1 MTVEQIYALMNDVTG
16 EILGETGLVAEDL
29 SNVVDLG
36 DTIVNTAGMDKYVRS
51 LIDHIG
57 KVVFVNRAYTGNT
70 PSVLMDGWEY
80 GAILEKVTYD
90 ELPEATENETWD
102 LTDQQVYEQ
111 DTFYKPKVSAKFFQN
126 KTTFEIPMSF
136 AERQVK
142 SAFDN
147 VGQLNAF
154 FSMIENAIQSSMT
167 VKTDALVERT
177 INNMIAETLGDTSDS
192 NLNRKVNLLSMYNTK
207 FSESLTADQAITTP
221 EFIRFAAYMMGI
233 YSKRLTKMSSLFNI
247 GGKPRFTPKDRQHI
261 ILLSEFEQAAGVYLE
276 SDTFHNEFVKLPK
289 AESVPYWQ
297 GSGTGYAFEATSKVK
312 VTSSG
317 GKSVDQ
323 GGIIGVM
330 FDRYALGVANGLVAN
345 IDRRVTT
352 HYNAKAEFFNNWY
365 KADEGHFND
374 LNENFVVFYL
384 Q

>member
-36 DTIVNTAGMDKYVRS
+36 DTIVNTAGMDKYVNS

-111 DTFYKPKVSAKFFQN
+111 DTFYQPKVSAKFFQN

-177 INNMIAETLGDTSDS
+177 INNMIAETLGDTSDTR
-192 NLNRKVNLLSMYNTK
+192 LNRKVNLLSMYNTK

-323 GGIIGVM
+323 GGIIGIM
-330 FDRYALGVANGLVAN
+330 FDRYALGVAN

>member
-330 FDRYALGVANGLVAN
+330 FDRYALGVAN